1 MRFMKKNDA
10 MNETKRTS
18 DEAPLK
24 DVIDRWLKAYRLD
37 GKMKEM
43 DIIYAW
49 PEMMGKAVANRT
61 RQLTIKNQTLYLKM
75 DSSVMREELSYGK
88 QVIIE
93 RINQKAGFQIITDV
107 WFG

>member
-1 MRFMKKNDA
+1 MKKKDA

-18 DEAPLK
+18 NEAPLK

-43 DIIYAW
+43 DIIDAR
-49 PEMMGKAVANRT
+49 PEMMGTAVANRT

-75 DSSVMREELSYGK
+75 DSAVMRDELSHGK

-93 RINQKAGFQIITDV
+93 RINQKAGFEMINDV

>member
-1 MRFMKKNDA
+1 MKKNDA

-18 DEAPLK
+18 NEAPLK

-43 DIIYAW
+43 DVIEAW
-49 PEMMGKAVANRT
+49 SEMMGTAVANRT
-61 RQLTIKNQTLYLKM
+61 KQIIIKNQTLYLKM
-75 DSSVMREELSYGK
+75 DSAVMRDELAHGK

-93 RINQKAGFQIITDV
+93 RINQKAGFEMINDV

>member
-1 MRFMKKNDA
+1 MKKKNDV

-24 DVIDRWLKAYRLD
+24 EVIDRWLKAYRLD

-43 DIIYAW
+43 DIINAW
-49 PEMMGKAVANRT
+49 PDMMGTAVAHRT
-61 RQLTIKNQTLYLKM
+61 RELTIKNQTLYLKM
-75 DSSVMREELSYGK
+75 DSAVMREELSHGR